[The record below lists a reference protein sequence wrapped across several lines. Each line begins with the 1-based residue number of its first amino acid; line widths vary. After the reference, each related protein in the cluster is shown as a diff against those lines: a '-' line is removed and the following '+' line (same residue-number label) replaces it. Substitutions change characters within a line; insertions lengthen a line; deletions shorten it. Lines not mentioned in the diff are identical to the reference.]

1 MYSPRIAE
9 DLIPMLYRIAKA
21 REMPMTR
28 LVDEILR
35 KELGKDADSV
45 DRRRRTADAIKLA
58 AASRNS
64 GVGFRYPRVRD
75 LHKNGKKV

>member
-9 DLIPMLYRIAKA
+9 DLIPALYRIAKA

-35 KELGKDADSV
+35 KELGKDSDSV
-45 DRRRRTADAIKLA
+45 NLRKRVADDAVPKLA
-58 AASRNS
+58 AASRNT
-64 GVGFRYPRVRD
+64 GAGFRYPRVLD
-75 LHKNGKKV
+75 LHKR